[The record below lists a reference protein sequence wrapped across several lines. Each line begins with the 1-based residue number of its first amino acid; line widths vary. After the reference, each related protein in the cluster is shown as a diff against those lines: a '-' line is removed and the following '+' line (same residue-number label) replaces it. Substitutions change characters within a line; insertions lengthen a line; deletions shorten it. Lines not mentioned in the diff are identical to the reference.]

1 MKNYKITELPNVR
14 FNELL
19 SKNENKQTFC
29 LASFCCPPPPLFL
42 VFNRIELRRVA
53 HSKCLAIRE
62 GTNGCNL
69 CRRVH
74 RHKPLDAHLSCT
86 ATMLWR
92 PASRPVS
99 WACLAPCSQPPKPRV
114 SLQGTLPQSK
124 VLSRQNMISMA
135 GSNLGPWFH
144 NPKTVNSHDKE

>member
-1 MKNYKITELPNVR
+1 MALPSSNSSWQLAICLLKQCYNLQIANYKSLQITTHQQHYCSPTIHMKNHKLTELPIVR

-19 SKNENKQTFC
+19 SKNENKQPFY

-86 ATMLWR
+86 ATML
-92 PASRPVS
+92 
-99 WACLAPCSQPPKPRV
+99 
-114 SLQGTLPQSK
+114 
-124 VLSRQNMISMA
+124 
-135 GSNLGPWFH
+135 
-144 NPKTVNSHDKE
+144 